1 MVDIPE
7 HLLLRSAE
15 ARAKALGISV
25 DQALAEM
32 KGESEPTVVSKDPEV
47 KVIEEAPAPAV
58 EAPAPA
64 AEEAPAPAAEEAPA
78 PAAEE
83 APAPAAAAVKT
94 DAPDEVDF
102 APEVKV
108 TQRLL
113 TVVKAKPIQKPVAEP
128 VDKVN
133 TWPHLMLPE
142 FVALTAMTAF
152 LIFLS
157 AIIIFFTLEKLTQ
170 HLHTKVIILTL
181 LLSTQ
186 GYYFMYDL
194 EKIIINRLQFTLE
207 SKDSVYNYHPKE
219 YSINELQQKNI
230 SMLNLLSDKIDSS
243 SKILSSAYAGI
254 PLKKLNLQFNQVK
267 IIYSEITKSDI
278 LWLVSS
284 QGSKNY
290 LLLNKE
296 NSKEVLKNFSQMLIP
311 LGLEMKII
319 AQNNCCLL
327 IKTKDN

>member
-25 DQALAEM
+25 EQALAEM

-47 KVIEEAPAPAV
+47 KVIDEAPPAETPAPTA
-58 EAPAPA
+58 EETPAPTAEETPAPA
-64 AEEAPAPAAEEAPA
+64 AET
-78 PAAEE
+78 
-83 APAPAAAAVKT
+83 PAPAAAAVKT

-142 FVALTAMTAF
+142 FVALMAMTAF

-157 AIIIFFTLEKLTQ
+157 AILQAPLLEEANPNVTPNPAKAPWYFLGLQ
-170 HLHTKVIILTL
+170 E
-181 LLSTQ
+181 LLSYWDPQ
-186 GYYFMYDL
+186 
-194 EKIIINRLQFTLE
+194 I
-207 SKDSVYNYHPKE
+207 
-219 YSINELQQKNI
+219 
-230 SMLNLLSDKIDSS
+230 
-243 SKILSSAYAGI
+243 AGVMI
-254 PLKKLNLQFNQVK
+254 PLVLGVGLFMAFPYIDRNPETHPSKRKFAIMFYTFFLAGAGVLT
-267 IIYSEITKSDI
+267 IIGVLFRGPGWNWTYPWIDGI
-278 LWLVSS
+278 WFDD
-284 QGSKNY
+284 
-290 LLLNKE
+290 LLDWIHFE
-296 NSKEVLKNFSQMLIP
+296 
-311 LGLEMKII
+311 
-319 AQNNCCLL
+319 
-327 IKTKDN
+327 

>member
-25 DQALAEM
+25 EQALAEM
-32 KGESEPTVVSKDPEV
+32 KGESEPTVVSKDPDV
-47 KVIEEAPAPAV
+47 KVIDEAPAAEAPAPAPAA

-64 AEEAPAPAAEEAPA
+64 AEAPAPAAEAPAPAAEAP
-78 PAAEE
+78 

-142 FVALTAMTAF
+142 FVALMAMTAF

-157 AIIIFFTLEKLTQ
+157 AILQAPLLEEANPNVTPNPAKAPWYFLGLQ
-170 HLHTKVIILTL
+170 E
-181 LLSTQ
+181 LLSYWDPQ
-186 GYYFMYDL
+186 
-194 EKIIINRLQFTLE
+194 I
-207 SKDSVYNYHPKE
+207 
-219 YSINELQQKNI
+219 
-230 SMLNLLSDKIDSS
+230 
-243 SKILSSAYAGI
+243 AGVMI
-254 PLKKLNLQFNQVK
+254 PLVLGVGLFMAFPYIDRNPETHPSKRKFAIMFYTFFLAGAGVLT
-267 IIYSEITKSDI
+267 IIGVLFRGPGWNWTYPWIDGI
-278 LWLVSS
+278 WFDD
-284 QGSKNY
+284 
-290 LLLNKE
+290 LLDWIHFE
-296 NSKEVLKNFSQMLIP
+296 
-311 LGLEMKII
+311 
-319 AQNNCCLL
+319 
-327 IKTKDN
+327 

>member
-25 DQALAEM
+25 EQALAEM
-32 KGESEPTVVSKDPEV
+32 KGESEPTVVSKDPDV
-47 KVIEEAPAPAV
+47 KVIDEAPAAEEAPAPEEAPTSAAEEAPAPAV

-64 AEEAPAPAAEEAPA
+64 VEAPTPAPEEAPTSAAEEAPA
-78 PAAEE
+78 PAAE

-142 FVALTAMTAF
+142 FVALMAMTAF

-157 AIIIFFTLEKLTQ
+157 AILQAPLLEEANPNVTPNPAKAPWYFLGLQ
-170 HLHTKVIILTL
+170 E
-181 LLSTQ
+181 LLSYWDPQ
-186 GYYFMYDL
+186 
-194 EKIIINRLQFTLE
+194 I
-207 SKDSVYNYHPKE
+207 
-219 YSINELQQKNI
+219 
-230 SMLNLLSDKIDSS
+230 
-243 SKILSSAYAGI
+243 AGVMI
-254 PLKKLNLQFNQVK
+254 PLVLGVGLFMAFPYIDRNPETHPSKRKFAIMFYTFFLAGAGVLT
-267 IIYSEITKSDI
+267 IIGVLFRGPGWNWTYPWIDGI
-278 LWLVSS
+278 WFDD
-284 QGSKNY
+284 
-290 LLLNKE
+290 LLDWIHFE
-296 NSKEVLKNFSQMLIP
+296 
-311 LGLEMKII
+311 
-319 AQNNCCLL
+319 
-327 IKTKDN
+327 

>member
-25 DQALAEM
+25 EQALAEM

-47 KVIEEAPAPAV
+47 KVIEEAPAPAAE

-64 AEEAPAPAAEEAPA
+64 AEEAPAPAAEAPA

-142 FVALTAMTAF
+142 FVALMAMTAF

-157 AIIIFFTLEKLTQ
+157 AILQAPLLEEANPNVTPNPAKAPWYFLGLQ
-170 HLHTKVIILTL
+170 E
-181 LLSTQ
+181 LLSYWDPQ
-186 GYYFMYDL
+186 
-194 EKIIINRLQFTLE
+194 I
-207 SKDSVYNYHPKE
+207 
-219 YSINELQQKNI
+219 
-230 SMLNLLSDKIDSS
+230 
-243 SKILSSAYAGI
+243 AGVMI
-254 PLKKLNLQFNQVK
+254 PLVLGVGLFMAFPYIDRNPETHPSKRKFAIMFYTFFLAGAGVLT
-267 IIYSEITKSDI
+267 IIGVLFRGPGWNWTYPWIDGI
-278 LWLVSS
+278 WFDD
-284 QGSKNY
+284 
-290 LLLNKE
+290 LLDWIHFE
-296 NSKEVLKNFSQMLIP
+296 
-311 LGLEMKII
+311 
-319 AQNNCCLL
+319 
-327 IKTKDN
+327 